1 VALAR
6 AELVAPDLLLFDEAT
21 AALDPATEA
30 AVLAAGDRVTSRR
43 TAFVVAH
50 RLATA
55 ARADRVVVMHDGR
68 IAEQGPPGALLAEG
82 GRFARLWRAGELEPA
97 VDDTDSDEN
106 DLDGVNL
113 RTRTA

>member
-1 VALAR
+1 
-6 AELVAPDLLLFDEAT
+6 
-21 AALDPATEA
+21 
-30 AVLAAGDRVTSRR
+30 
-43 TAFVVAH
+43 
-50 RLATA
+50 
-55 ARADRVVVMHDGR
+55 VVVMHDGR